1 MLTIYRTTLFVL
13 SLTVILPLKATTT
26 VTGYLNEEQQ
36 QIATLLPPPPS
47 TDTPQNRADLQA
59 VLTA

>member
-26 VTGYLNEEQQ
+26 VTGYLNEGNNKS
-36 QIATLLPPPPS
+36 L
-47 TDTPQNRADLQA
+47 RCCRRRLQRIRRRIGRICRRY
-59 VLTA
+59 